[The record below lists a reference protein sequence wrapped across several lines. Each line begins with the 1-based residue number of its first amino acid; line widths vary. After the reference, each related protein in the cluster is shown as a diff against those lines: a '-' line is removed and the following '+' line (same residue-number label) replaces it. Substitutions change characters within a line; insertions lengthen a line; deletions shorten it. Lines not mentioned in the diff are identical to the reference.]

1 MDLMRALEKT
11 YPLKLLG
18 EEEPP
23 ASNRKAG
30 RRTRGHGK
38 TRFVLSRLI
47 KRNTPRTGSVCV
59 PSQVAEEFRTLRDRL
74 LLSHAGHELK
84 TIAVCKANG
93 GEGSSTVACH
103 LALAFANDPRM
114 RVVLVDSDLHHP
126 SLHAMLR
133 VSQENGL
140 YEILAEGAATTKERI
155 KKTMLHNLY
164 VITSGDPLSLP
175 SISFDPRIFTEVLE
189 NLKTEFSIVLIDTPP
204 TLADDCTALA
214 MAAQC
219 DGVILVV
226 QAEQTRWKVAQEA
239 QAQLRRAGAKFLG
252 VVLNKRI
259 YPIPEFLY
267 KRL

>member
-23 ASNRKAG
+23 ASNRQAG

-38 TRFVLSRLI
+38 IRFVLSRLI

-126 SLHAMLR
+126 GLHAMLR

-140 YEILAEGAATTKERI
+140 
-155 KKTMLHNLY
+155 
-164 VITSGDPLSLP
+164 
-175 SISFDPRIFTEVLE
+175 
-189 NLKTEFSIVLIDTPP
+189 
-204 TLADDCTALA
+204 
-214 MAAQC
+214 
-219 DGVILVV
+219 
-226 QAEQTRWKVAQEA
+226 
-239 QAQLRRAGAKFLG
+239 
-252 VVLNKRI
+252 
-259 YPIPEFLY
+259 
-267 KRL
+267 